1 MKNVKSIR
9 GRIDDSEPNPIDVHV
24 GKRIRLRRTILHIT
38 QQQMAE
44 MLGLT
49 FQQVQ
54 KYEKGMNRVGA
65 SRLWDISKVLEVP
78 MGFFF
83 EDMDNEVAQ
92 KSPMM
97 LNSKWDKAFAVE
109 ESHSSD
115 DDPMKKAET
124 LELVRA
130 YYKIPNRKI
139 ARGLF
144 NLIIALAK
152 AVAPCFTC
160 HPEVLVP
167 VCAYSRGIVL
177 TPFFKSGRALCFEL
191 FP

>member
-1 MKNVKSIR
+1 MKQDKSVR
-9 GRIDDSEPNPIDVHV
+9 GRIDDNEPNPVDVHV

-65 SRLWDISKVLEVP
+65 SRLWDISRVLEVP

-83 EDMDNEVAQ
+83 EDMDTEVAL
-92 KSPMM
+92 KSPRM
-97 LNSKWDKAFAVE
+97 LNAYFDKSNYLE
-109 ESHSSD
+109 EAGKSFD
-115 DDPMKKAET
+115 EDPMKKEET

-130 YYKIPNRKI
+130 YYKIPNRAVAKQ
-139 ARGLF
+139 LF
-144 NLIIALAK
+144 NLMVALSKSTAGLAK
-152 AVAPCFTC
+152 KDSDVNEEF
-160 HPEVLVP
+160 
-167 VCAYSRGIVL
+167 
-177 TPFFKSGRALCFEL
+177 
-191 FP
+191 